1 VIDKERLNEAKR
13 NVKVYTN
20 DGLLK
25 IGNKDAPKFVDF
37 FMVNAESSLRTASIL
52 QEISDDDSLKE
63 KLKVSSDFE
72 SYLWVI
78 VSSYY
83 AMFYAATAILAKQG
97 VKATGQIVHKI
108 TADAL
113 IHFLG
118 SNEKLAKLLEQYE
131 KAQAVGLEL
140 VGREELM
147 KRMQKKAD
155 ELIISYEGERKK
167 RSKFQ
172 YDIGVQA
179 KKGYSKTSLER
190 AKNFVF
196 EMRKLIKSQAT
207 S

>member
-1 VIDKERLNEAKR
+1 MISKERLDEAKR
-13 NVKVYTN
+13 NVKLYID

-25 IGNKDAPKFVDF
+25 VGDKETPRFVDF
-37 FMVNAESSLRTASIL
+37 FMANAESSLRTASIL
-52 QEISDDDSLKE
+52 QQISDENALKE
-63 KLKVSSDFE
+63 TLKVGMDFE

-97 VKATGQIVHKI
+97 TRTTSQMVHKV

-113 IHFLG
+113 IHFFG
-118 SNEKLAKLLEQYE
+118 SNQKLAKLLEQYE
-131 KAQAVGLEL
+131 EAQAVGLEL

-147 KRMQKKAD
+147 KRMKKKAD
-155 ELIISYEGERKK
+155 ELIIAYEGERKK

-179 KKGYSKTSLER
+179 KRGYAQTSLER
-190 AKNFVF
+190 AKDFVF
-196 EMRKLIKSQAT
+196 EIGKLIKS
-207 S
+207 

>member
-1 VIDKERLNEAKR
+1 MIEKVRIDEARR
-13 NVKVYTN
+13 NVKIYVE

-25 IGNKDAPKFVDF
+25 TGDKDAGRFVEF
-37 FMVNAESSLRTASIL
+37 FIANAESSLRTASIL
-52 QEISDDDSLKE
+52 QEISDENSLKE
-63 KLKVSSDFE
+63 TLKVKADFE

-83 AMFYAATAILAKQG
+83 SMFYAATAILAKQG
-97 VKATGQIVHKI
+97 IRATGQIVHKV

-113 IHFLG
+113 IHFFA

-131 KAQAVGLEL
+131 EAQIVGLEL

-147 KRMQKKAD
+147 KKMQKKAD

-179 KKGYSKTSLER
+179 KKGYAQTSLQR
-190 AKNFVF
+190 ARDFVF
-196 EMRKLIKSQAT
+196 EIRKLLKA
-207 S
+207 

>member
-1 VIDKERLNEAKR
+1 MMDKERINEAKR
-13 NVKVYTN
+13 NVKQYVD

-25 IGNKDAPKFVDF
+25 LGDKDAPRFVDF
-37 FMVNAESSLRTASIL
+37 FMANAESSLRTASIL
-52 QEISDDDSLKE
+52 QEISDENALKE
-63 KLKVSSDFE
+63 ALKVGMDFE

-97 VKATGQIVHKI
+97 IRATGQIVHKV

-113 IHFLG
+113 IHFFG

-131 KAQAVGLEL
+131 EAQAVGLEL
-140 VGREELM
+140 VGREELI

-155 ELIISYEGERKK
+155 ELIIAYEGERKK

-179 KKGYSKTSLER
+179 KKGYAQTSLER
-190 AKNFVF
+190 AKDFVF
-196 EMRKLIKSQAT
+196 EIRKLVKS
-207 S
+207 

>member
-1 VIDKERLNEAKR
+1 MIDQERINEAKK
-13 NVKVYTN
+13 NVKQYAD

-25 IGNKDAPKFVDF
+25 VNDKDAPRFVGF
-37 FMVNAESSLRTASIL
+37 FLANAESSLRTASVL
-52 QEISDDDSLKE
+52 QQISDDESLKE
-63 KLKVSSDFE
+63 TLQVGSSFE

-97 VKATGQIVHKI
+97 VKASGQIVHKV

-113 IHFLG
+113 IHFFA

-131 KAQAVGLEL
+131 EAQTVGLEL
-140 VGREELM
+140 IGREELM
-147 KRMQKKAD
+147 KKMQKKAD

-179 KKGYSKTSLER
+179 KRGYAQTSLER
-190 AKNFVF
+190 ARTFVF
-196 EMRKLIKSQAT
+196 EISKLVKS
-207 S
+207 

>member
-1 VIDKERLNEAKR
+1 MIEKVRLEEAKR
-13 NVKVYTN
+13 NVKTYTE

-25 IGNKDAPKFVDF
+25 TGDKDAARFVDF
-37 FMVNAESSLRTASIL
+37 FMANAESSLRTASIL
-52 QEISDDDSLKE
+52 QEISDDSSLKVI
-63 KLKVSSDFE
+63 LKVSSDFE

-83 AMFYAATAILAKQG
+83 SMFYAATAILAKQG
-97 VKATGQIVHKI
+97 IRATGQIVHKV

-113 IHFLG
+113 IHFFA

-131 KAQAVGLEL
+131 EAQTVGLEL

-179 KKGYSKTSLER
+179 KRGYAQTSLQR
-190 AKNFVF
+190 AKDFVF
-196 EMRKLIKSQAT
+196 EIRKLLKP
-207 S
+207 

>member
-1 VIDKERLNEAKR
+1 MIEKERIDEARR
-13 NVKVYTN
+13 NVKIYME

-25 IGNKDAPKFVDF
+25 TGDKDAAKFVEF
-37 FMVNAESSLRTASIL
+37 FMANAESSLRTASIL
-52 QEISDDDSLKE
+52 QEISDENNLKE
-63 KLKVSSDFE
+63 TLKVSSDFE

-83 AMFYAATAILAKQG
+83 SMFYAATAILAKQG
-97 VKATGQIVHKI
+97 IRATGQIVHKV

-113 IHFLG
+113 IHFFG

-131 KAQAVGLEL
+131 EAQTVGLEL

-147 KRMQKKAD
+147 KKMQKKAD

-179 KKGYSKTSLER
+179 KKGYAQTSLQR
-190 AKNFVF
+190 ARDFVF
-196 EMRKLIKSQAT
+196 EIRKLLKS
-207 S
+207 

>member
-1 VIDKERLNEAKR
+1 MIEKARLEEAKR
-13 NVKVYTN
+13 NVKTYIE

-25 IGNKDAPKFVDF
+25 IGDKDAPKFVDF
-37 FMVNAESSLRTASIL
+37 FMANADSSLRTASIL
-52 QEISDDDSLKE
+52 HEVSDDKSLKE
-63 KLKVSSDFE
+63 TLKVSSDFE

-83 AMFYAATAILAKQG
+83 SMFYAATAILAKQG
-97 VKATGQIVHKI
+97 IRATGQIVHKV

-113 IHFLG
+113 IHFFA

-131 KAQAVGLEL
+131 EAQTVGLEL

-167 RSKFQ
+167 RSRFQ
-172 YDIGVQA
+172 YDIGIQA
-179 KKGYSKTSLER
+179 KRGYAQTSLER
-190 AKNFVF
+190 ARSFVF
-196 EMRKLIKSQAT
+196 EIRKLLKS
-207 S
+207 